1 MRCSTSHIHKVAVRQ
16 LKLENYRNYCSL
28 ALHLLGQHVVLT
40 GRNGVGKTNL
50 LEALSFLSPG
60 RGLRRAPYSDISCSE
75 GSGTGF
81 VVFARLQCA
90 LYGEAN
96 IGTALEANDG
106 GRKVHINGVNE
117 ASDCLMDY
125 CHISILT
132 PSMDG
137 LFTGPALDRRRFLD
151 RMVLSI
157 DSLHGRRIAD
167 YDRVMRARNR
177 LFLDRN
183 DDRAWLDALELQ
195 MAELATAIA
204 AARVD
209 IIQLL
214 NDMFAQV
221 SAWIPFPRAFLQ
233 VDGFLEKAL
242 SETSAIEVE
251 EQFLYRLRNN
261 RAIDCAA
268 GRALEGPHRT
278 DLQVFYADKNMDATF
293 CSTGEQKALLTG
305 LVLCHARLTS
315 TISKMTPI
323 LLLDEI
329 AAHFDSHRRAAL
341 FDILDDLGGQAFM
354 TGTDHILFDSLKGRA
369 EFFEIENGI
378 LLQ

>member
-1 MRCSTSHIHKVAVRQ
+1 MQCSAGHIHKVAVRQ

-28 ALHLLGQHVVLT
+28 ALHLLGNHVVLT

-60 RGLRRAPYSDISCSE
+60 RGLRRAAYSDISCSE

-96 IGTALEANDG
+96 IGIALEVNNG
-106 GRKVHINGVNE
+106 SRKVHINGVNE
-117 ASDCLMDY
+117 SSDCLMDY

-157 DSLHGRRIAD
+157 DSLHSRRIAD

-177 LFLDRN
+177 LFLDKN
-183 DDRAWLDALELQ
+183 DDRVWLDALEVQ

-209 IIQLL
+209 VIQLL
-214 NDMFAQV
+214 NDTFAQV
-221 SAWIPFPRAFLQ
+221 SSCVPFPRAFLQ
-233 VDGFLEKAL
+233 VDGFLETAL
-242 SETSAIEVE
+242 SKTSAIEVE
-251 EQFLYRLRNN
+251 EQFCNRLQRN
-261 RAIDCAA
+261 RAIDRAA
-268 GRALEGPHRT
+268 GRTLE
-278 DLQVFYADKNMDATF
+278 
-293 CSTGEQKALLTG
+293 
-305 LVLCHARLTS
+305 
-315 TISKMTPI
+315 
-323 LLLDEI
+323 
-329 AAHFDSHRRAAL
+329 
-341 FDILDDLGGQAFM
+341 
-354 TGTDHILFDSLKGRA
+354 
-369 EFFEIENGI
+369 
-378 LLQ
+378 